1 MNLNL
6 IFREN
11 DNKANITFYN
21 GISLE
26 QIKDIDKRWNEIFSI
41 IHKEVFKYINDDNL
55 CFDENENSELFP
67 IRKKLTGNYYID
79 AISYSKQVSP
89 IGIQIMITTR
99 FTEHCLTGEDD
110 YLGLDVTLFTKSKND
125 IFEVWG
131 IDTCPST

>member
-41 IHKEVFKYINDDNL
+41 VHTEVFKYINDDNL

-131 IDTCPST
+131 IDSYSI

>member
-1 MNLNL
+1 VNLNL

-41 IHKEVFKYINDDNL
+41 VHTEVFKYINDDNL

-131 IDTCPST
+131 IDSYSI

>member
-1 MNLNL
+1 MNL

>member
-1 MNLNL
+1 MNL

-41 IHKEVFKYINDDNL
+41 VHTEVFKYINDDNL

-99 FTEHCLTGEDD
+99 FTERCLTGEDD

-131 IDTCPST
+131 IDSYSI

>member
-1 MNLNL
+1 LNL

-41 IHKEVFKYINDDNL
+41 VHTEVFKYINDDNL

-99 FTEHCLTGEDD
+99 FTERCLTGEDD

-131 IDTCPST
+131 IDSYSI

>member
-1 MNLNL
+1 MNL

-11 DNKANITFYN
+11 DNKANIIFYN

-26 QIKDIDKRWNEIFSI
+26 QIKDIDKRWNEICSI
-41 IHKEVFKYINDDNL
+41 VNTEVFKYINDDNL

-131 IDTCPST
+131 IDSYSI

>member
-1 MNLNL
+1 MNL

-41 IHKEVFKYINDDNL
+41 VHKEVFKYINDDNL

-131 IDTCPST
+131 IDSYSI

>member
-1 MNLNL
+1 MNL

-131 IDTCPST
+131 IDSYSI

>member
-1 MNLNL
+1 MNL

-41 IHKEVFKYINDDNL
+41 VHTEVFKYINDDNL

-131 IDTCPST
+131 IDSYSI